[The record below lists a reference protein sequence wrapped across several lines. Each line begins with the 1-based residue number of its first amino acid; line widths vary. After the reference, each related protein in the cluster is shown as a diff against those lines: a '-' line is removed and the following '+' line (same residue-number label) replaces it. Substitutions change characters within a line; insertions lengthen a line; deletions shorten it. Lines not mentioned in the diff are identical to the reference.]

1 MGGRV
6 HFAIP
11 GDIETPTGG
20 YGYDRRL
27 IAELPGIGWQVEH
40 VVLPDGFPDADRATL
55 SETSAILESLPRDAL
70 VMVDG
75 LAFAAMPELVQALS
89 DRLRFVA
96 LVHHP
101 LADETGLAPE
111 RVAKLAAAERRAL
124 ALARQVICTSRTTA
138 ERLTTGFEV
147 DPARLTIAP
156 PGTDRRPMATG
167 SEGAPV
173 ILSLAAVVPR
183 KGHDVLIAALAS
195 LGRRDWTCRIV
206 GSLDRE
212 HEWVGGIRDSIGRL
226 GLSGRVIL
234 VGPVSDPVPE
244 LHAADIFAL
253 PSRHEGYG
261 MAFAEALAHGL
272 PIVACNA
279 GAVPEVVP
287 HDAGILAPVDDVD
300 ALARAL
306 ATLLD
311 DADRRRQIADAA
323 WRAGQALPGW
333 DDTARLVAGAL
344 ARAAA

>member
-40 VVLPDGFPDADRATL
+40 VVLPEGFPDADGATL

-75 LAFAAMPELVQALS
+75 LAFAAMPELVEAFS

-101 LADETGLAPE
+101 LADETGLASE
-111 RVAKLAAAERRAL
+111 RVAKLAAAEQRAL
-124 ALARQVICTSRTTA
+124 ASARRVVCTSRTTA
-138 ERLTTGFEV
+138 ERLTAGFAV
-147 DPARLTIAP
+147 DPARVTVAP
-156 PGTDRRPMATG
+156 PGTDRQPPA
-167 SEGAPV
+167 SASNGAPV

-183 KGHDVLIAALAS
+183 KGHDVLIAGLAS
-195 LGRRDWTCRIV
+195 LGHKDWTCRIV
-206 GSLDRE
+206 GSLDRNP
-212 HEWVGGIRDSIGRL
+212 EWVAGLRDDIERL
-226 GLSGRVIL
+226 GLSGRVVL
-234 VGPVSDPVPE
+234 VGPVSDSVPE

-287 HDAGILAPVDDVD
+287 PDAGILVPVDDVD

-311 DADRRRQIADAA
+311 DADRRRQMADAA

-333 DDTARLVAGAL
+333 DDTARLVADAL
-344 ARAAA
+344 ARAAP